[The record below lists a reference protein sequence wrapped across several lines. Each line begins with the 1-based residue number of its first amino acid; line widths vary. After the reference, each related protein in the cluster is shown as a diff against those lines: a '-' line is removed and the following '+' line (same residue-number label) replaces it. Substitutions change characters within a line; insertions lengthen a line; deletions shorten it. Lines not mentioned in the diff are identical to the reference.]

1 MFYAKMNKG
10 DFMLREFFVNEYP
23 HFIFK
28 PFGLIHNIFTILAFT
43 AAIIIYLNRN
53 KISKIEK
60 DKTWKVLR
68 ISSVILL
75 LNMIIYTFGNLYFG
89 SFNYKEMLPFHL
101 CFITN
106 YLFMIGSFFKKEN
119 IFHITIFLSFLGPIP
134 AILWPD
140 LVSTIDNF
148 NFWQLVI
155 SHHVFMNI
163 SLFSY
168 YALNYHVTFK
178 DFKKTYLIYAIL
190 VLISYPLN
198 KMFDTNY
205 IFTNYI
211 PGNVVELYPFL
222 KPIHPFVIMLIFSFF
237 FFLTIYYIIV
247 YRRNRELEDE
257 EKSKRTNKR
266 IRSRHK

>member
-1 MFYAKMNKG
+1 
-10 DFMLREFFVNEYP
+10 MLREFFVNEYP
-23 HFIFK
+23 KFLYK
-28 PFGLIHNIFTILAFT
+28 PFGLIHNIFIFLAAIT
-43 AAIIIYLNRN
+43 AIIIYWNRN
-53 KISKIEK
+53 KISRMNRDKVWKILK
-60 DKTWKVLR
+60 
-68 ISSVILL
+68 ICSAILL
-75 LNMIIYTFGNLYFG
+75 LNMIIYTFGNLYYG

-106 YLFMIGSFFKKEN
+106 YMFMIACFFKKEWL
-119 IFHITIFLSFLGPIP
+119 FHYTIYLSFLGPIP

-155 SHHVFMNI
+155 SHHIFLNI

-168 YALNYHVTFK
+168 YALNYHVTK
-178 DFKKTYLIYAIL
+178 YDLKKTYIFYAIL

-198 KMFDTNY
+198 KRFNTNY

-222 KPIHPFVIMLIFSFF
+222 KHVHPFIVMLIFSFF
-237 FFLTIYYIIV
+237 FFLVIYYIIV
-247 YRRNRELEDE
+247 YRRNKELDYEN
-257 EKSKRTNKR
+257 KKTNH
-266 IRSRHK
+266 SN

>member
-1 MFYAKMNKG
+1 
-10 DFMLREFFVNEYP
+10 MLREIFINENP
-23 HFIFK
+23 KFLFI
-28 PFGLIHNIFTILAFT
+28 PFGLIHNIFTILAVI
-43 AAIIIYLNRN
+43 AAITIYLNRN
-53 KISKIEK
+53 KISRLNRDKVWKI
-60 DKTWKVLR
+60 LR
-68 ISSVILL
+68 ICSVILL

-106 YLFMIGSFFKKEN
+106 YMFMIACFFKKEWL
-119 IFHITIFLSFLGPIP
+119 FHYTIFLSFLGPIP

-168 YALNYHVTFK
+168 YALNYKITKF
-178 DFKKTYLIYAIL
+178 DLKKTYIYYLLL
-190 VLISYPLN
+190 VLISYPFN
-198 KMFDTNY
+198 KIFDTNY

-211 PGNVVELYPFL
+211 PGNVVDLYPFL
-222 KPIHPFVIMLIFSFF
+222 THVPTMVVMIIFSFF
-237 FFLTIYYIIV
+237 FFLVIYYVVI
-247 YRRNRELEDE
+247 YTRNKELE
-257 EKSKRTNKR
+257 KLHGNNR
-266 IRSRHK
+266 